1 MKLMKRFIG
10 AIVICLLITACS
22 STPTTSYTIEG
33 TIAGLED
40 GTEVELIPGATHKD
54 EKPMAEAV
62 VTAGKFTLTGATEEP
77 RLFYIHV
84 KNSFGLM
91 KVMVENGSL
100 KIIGKTEKSEVNGNT
115 SYSFDDVKVEGSSSH
130 DLYLQK
136 IAPRNMLDSLYNA
149 YHENNKEISEAIS
162 AARASDNKVL
172 LDSLS
177 NTDASKK
184 LAADEKNF
192 FETVEVTMKKIVMDN
207 KDSWWGPLLMLD
219 VMSYFTPD
227 QNTWYESF
235 SQEAKDSYYGKIVK
249 EELFPEGFVGKDVP
263 AFALENP
270 DKSETTLAAVTQGKK
285 YYLIDFWASWCAPCR
300 KEIPNLKKLYQEYS
314 SKGFEIVSISI
325 DKKEADWKRALDEE
339 KLTWPNFLDTKGAS
353 DAFKVKTIP
362 AMFLVD
368 EKGKIIAEK
377 IRGEELEKKLAELFK

>member
-1 MKLMKRFIG
+1 MKLMKSFIG

-22 STPTTSYTIEG
+22 SKPATSYTIEG

-40 GTEVELIPGATHKD
+40 GTQIELIPGATHKD
-54 EKPMAEAV
+54 EKPIAEAV

-77 RLFYIHV
+77 RLFYVHV

-91 KVMVENGSL
+91 KIMVENGNL
-100 KIIGKTEKSEVNGNT
+100 KITGKTEKKDVNGNT
-115 SYSFDDVKVEGSSSH
+115 SYSFDDVKLEGSPSN

-149 YHENNKEISEAIS
+149 YHENNKEISDAIS
-162 AARASDNKVL
+162 AARASNNKVL

-177 NTDASKK
+177 NSDASKK
-184 LAADEKNF
+184 FAADEKNF
-192 FETVEVTMKKIVMDN
+192 FDTVETTMKKIVMDN

-227 QNTWYESF
+227 QNSWYESF

-263 AFALENP
+263 PFALENA

-314 SKGFEIVSISI
+314 AKGFEIVSISI
-325 DKKEADWKRALDEE
+325 DKKEADWKKALEEE

-377 IRGEELEKKLAELFK
+377 IRGEELENKLAKLFK

>member
-1 MKLMKRFIG
+1 MKSMKSFISI
-10 AIVICLLITACS
+10 IVICLLITSCS
-22 STPTTSYTIEG
+22 SKPATSYTIEG
-33 TIAGLED
+33 SIAGLED
-40 GTEVELIPGATHKD
+40 GTQVELIPGATHKD
-54 EKPMAEAV
+54 EKPISESV
-62 VTAGKFTLTGATEEP
+62 VTAGKFTFTGATEEP
-77 RLFYIHV
+77 RLFYLHI
-84 KNSFGLM
+84 KNSYGLI
-91 KVMVENGSL
+91 KVMVENGSI
-100 KIIGKTEKSEVNGNT
+100 KITAKAEKRDTNGNI
-115 SYSFDDVKVEGSSSH
+115 SYTFEDLKVEGSPSN
-130 DLYLQK
+130 DLYLAK

-149 YHENNKEISEAIS
+149 YHENNKGISDAIS
-162 AARASDNKVL
+162 AARMNNDKAL
-172 LDSLS
+172 MDSLN
-177 NTDASKK
+177 NTDAAKK

-192 FETVEVTMKKIVMDN
+192 FNTVEVTMKKIVMDN

-227 QNTWYESF
+227 QNSWYESF

-263 AFALENP
+263 PFALENA

-300 KEIPNLKKLYQEYS
+300 KEIPNLKKLYKEYS
-314 SKGFEIVSISI
+314 SKGFEILSISI
-325 DKKEADWKRALDEE
+325 DKKEADWKKALDEE
-339 KLTWPNFLDTKGAS
+339 KLAWPNFLDTKGAS

-377 IRGEELEKKLAELFK
+377 IRGEELENKLAELFK

>member
-1 MKLMKRFIG
+1 MKLMKSFIG

-22 STPTTSYTIEG
+22 SKPATSYTIEG
-33 TIAGLED
+33 TIVGLED
-40 GTEVELIPGATHKD
+40 GTQIELIPGATHKD
-54 EKPMAEAV
+54 EKPIAEAV

-77 RLFYIHV
+77 RLFYVHV

-91 KVMVENGSL
+91 KVMIENGNL
-100 KIIGKTEKSEVNGNT
+100 KITGKTEKREVNGNT
-115 SYSFDDVKVEGSSSH
+115 SYSFEDVKVEGSPSN

-136 IAPRNMLDSLYNA
+136 TSPRNMLDSLYNA
-149 YHENNKEISEAIS
+149 CHENNKEISDAITT
-162 AARASDNKVL
+162 ARASNNKAL

-177 NTDASKK
+177 NTDAYKK
-184 LAADEKNF
+184 FAAEEKNF
-192 FETVEVTMKKIVMDN
+192 FDTVEVTMKKIVIDN

-219 VMSYFTPD
+219 LMSYFTPD
-227 QNTWYESF
+227 QNSWYESF
-235 SQEAKDSYYGKIVK
+235 SQEAKNSYYGKIVK

-263 AFALENP
+263 TFTLENA
-270 DKSETTLAAVTQGKK
+270 DKSETTLGAITQGKK

-300 KEIPNLKKLYQEYS
+300 KEIPNLKKLYQEYAA
-314 SKGFEIVSISI
+314 KGFEIVSISI
-325 DKKEADWKRALDEE
+325 DKKEADWKKALEEE